1 MINYL
6 VNIITVLI
14 FSVTTQDAAVLGVI
28 QKNPT
33 KTVLTPW
40 TLPLKNTVKDDKEG
54 RQKEP
59 NQTILASLIGT
70 SSNIPAT

>member
-1 MINYL
+1 M
-6 VNIITVLI
+6 

-28 QKNPT
+28 QKKKRK